1 MKRLRWYDFIFI
13 NLFWIGLNIR
23 NNAVGIVF
31 QPFLV
36 GKYAPGDWVN
46 TALSIMTNAG
56 LIIAMLVQPV
66 AGILSDRSTSRF
78 GRRRPFIIFG
88 ALLDLVFLVAIAL
101 SRGYWSL
108 FAAIML
114 IQFSANISHGALQG
128 LIPDMVPE
136 DQRGRASAIK
146 SIFEL
151 LPIPIVVYVIAKMVE
166 AGKLNLSIVLT
177 GAGLLIAALVT
188 IFLVKE
194 EPLKEKPNTPFWP
207 PMIRVLGML
216 AGIVLGAVAGLIGGS
231 LIGGVAGLISW
242 LIAGKATVI
251 PIMVGVGGIIAMIL
265 AIVIGVWAGARMT
278 IGKEANQHTSFIWWI
293 VNRLLF
299 LAAITSL
306 RSFALYF
313 FEYSFK
319 ITAEQATGFVGD
331 LTLTVGIFLIVSAI
345 PSGWLADRIGQKKL
359 IGISGIIGAVGGFLL
374 LGTIAVPNA
383 NLIYVSGAI
392 LGVATGMFMTTN
404 WAMGT
409 NLVPPEEA
417 GRYLGISNLAGAG
430 AAFIGYGIGAP
441 VADYLNKITPG
452 VGYIATFS
460 AYGVLFLLS
469 TVSLR
474 FIREPKPS
482 ISTAVA
488 EQPV

>member
-36 GKYAPGDWVN
+36 DKYAPGDWKN
-46 TALSIMTNAG
+46 TALSIMGNAG
-56 LIIAMLVQPV
+56 LIIAMLVQP
-66 AGILSDRSTSRF
+66 AIGLISDRSTSRF
-78 GRRRPFIIFG
+78 GRRRPFILVG
-88 ALLDLVFLVAIAL
+88 ALLDLVFLVAIGL
-101 SRGYWSL
+101 SNSYWSL

-151 LPIPIVVYVIAKMVE
+151 LPIAVVVYIIAHMVE
-166 AGKLNLSIVLT
+166 AGKLNLAIVVT

-188 IFLVKE
+188 IFFVKE
-194 EPLKEKPNTPFWP
+194 QPLKEKPDTPFWP

-216 AGIVLGAVAGLIGGS
+216 AGIILGAVAGLVGGG
-231 LIGGVAGLISW
+231 LIGGIAGLISW
-242 LIAGKATVI
+242 PIAGKESVI
-251 PIMVGVGGIIAMIL
+251 PIVVGVGGIIAMVL

-278 IGKEANQHTSFIWWI
+278 IGKEASQHTSFIWWI

-319 ITAEQATGFVGD
+319 ISAEQATGFVGN
-331 LTLTVGIFLIVSAI
+331 LTLMVGIFLILSAI
-345 PSGWLADRIGQKKL
+345 PAGWLADKIGKKML

-374 LGTIAVPNA
+374 LGTIAVPNPT
-383 NLIYVSGAI
+383 LIYISGGI

-404 WAMGT
+404 WALGT

-452 VGYIATFS
+452 VGYIATFA

-474 FIREPKPS
+474 FIREPKLS
-482 ISTAVA
+482 ISAAVA
-488 EQPV
+488 EQPI